1 MQGSPLIPFLV
12 IMIQERTGRLLSHE
26 ANTCGMS
33 SNNNGEQTRTARC
46 VGGTEGGVQEARTE
60 NEPREDR
67 SDVGWSS

>member
-1 MQGSPLIPFLV
+1 
-12 IMIQERTGRLLSHE
+12 MIQERTGKHESQPIGRLLSHE